1 MPGNMFI
8 IRTLRSKFLVTFFT
22 CFATAAI
29 AAPMQ
34 TALQTPANNPTSNQ
48 APNPNAVLTGFGPIT
63 NTNVSKSAT
72 PAPEINAK
80 GYVLMDASSGQILAE
95 KNPDA
100 HLQPASLTKLM
111 TMYVI
116 SNALKA
122 NKIHLNDLVT
132 ISKDAWRTGGS
143 RMFIQVGTQVPV
155 LQLLEG
161 IVIVSGNDAAV
172 AMSEYVGGNQ
182 DTFVQMMNQDAGM
195 LGMKDSH
202 FADVNGLPIPN
213 HYTSPRDLAILT
225 RALITQFPDY
235 YKAWYGQKWFE
246 YNNIKQAN
254 RNHLLWLDPS
264 VDGLKTG
271 FTDAAGYCLV
281 ASAERNG
288 MRLISVVMG
297 APSPKARLDA
307 SQALLN
313 WGFRNYS
320 SHQLYAAGQ
329 TLAKPRVWFGKEP
342 YVPMGLERGIHVTI
356 PNGQYPNL
364 KATLTLNN
372 ELQAPVVKGKPYG
385 VVQITLNNQPLL
397 SEPVVAL
404 TDDPMG
410 GPFTRLKDKAI
421 KMFRGTPN

>member
-1 MPGNMFI
+1 MPRNIAFLQPFSRKI
-8 IRTLRSKFLVTFFT
+8 LVTFFA
-22 CFATAAI
+22 CFSTFAI

-34 TALQTPANNPTSNQ
+34 TALQTPNNP
-48 APNPNAVLTGFGPIT
+48 APVKTGNPNAVMTGIGP
-63 NTNVSKSAT
+63 VAT
-72 PAPEINAK
+72 TAVNKGAAPLPVINAN

-95 KNPDA
+95 KNPDT
-100 HLQPASLTKLM
+100 HLEPASLTKLM
-111 TMYVI
+111 LMYVI
-116 SNALKA
+116 SNALQSG
-122 NKIHLNDLVT
+122 KIHLTDMVN
-132 ISKDAWRTGGS
+132 ISKDAWKTGGS

-155 LQLLEG
+155 LKLVEG

-172 AMSEYVGGNQ
+172 AMAEYVGGNQ
-182 DTFVQMMNQDAGM
+182 DTFVQMMNQEAAN
-195 LGMKDSH
+195 LGMKNSH

-235 YKAWYGQKWFE
+235 YKSWYGQKNFE

-254 RNHLLWLDPS
+254 RNRLLWLDPS

-271 FTDAAGYCLV
+271 FTDRAGYCLV

-297 APSPKARLDA
+297 TPSPKARTDA
-307 SQALLN
+307 SEALLN

-320 SHQLYAAGQ
+320 SHQLYAANQ
-329 TLAKPRVWFGKEP
+329 PLAKPRVWFGKEP

-372 ELQAPVVKGKPYG
+372 ELNAPVIKGKAYG
-385 VVQITLNNQPLL
+385 VVQVTLNNQPLL
-397 SEPVVAL
+397 SVPVVAL
-404 TDDPMG
+404 ADDPVG
-410 GPFTRLKDKAI
+410 GPISRLKDKAI
-421 KMFRGTPN
+421 KMFRNNS